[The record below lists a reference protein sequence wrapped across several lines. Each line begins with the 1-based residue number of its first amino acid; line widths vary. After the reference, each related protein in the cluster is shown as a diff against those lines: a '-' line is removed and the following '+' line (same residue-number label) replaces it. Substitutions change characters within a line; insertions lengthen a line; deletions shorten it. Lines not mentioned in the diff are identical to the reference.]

1 MKLFSSCI
9 FGRKLGSPWESNPW
23 YYWTVCLKFVRMR
36 GRGNLKMRKNLVL
49 VGGGHAHLT
58 VLLNLANY
66 VQRGHRVTIIGPSP
80 YHYYSGMGPGMLSGI
95 YRPREVRFHV
105 KKMVQDRGGT
115 FLEDR
120 VMRIDAGNRILFLQ
134 SEKQIPYDVVSFNTG
149 SEVPLHLILS
159 TKQENIIP
167 VKPVINLLKARRLIV
182 KNLVDRKMNFI
193 VIGGGPA
200 GVEVAANLWRLT
212 EENQKEFKI
221 TLIAGQRLLGGFPD
235 RARTLTLRSFSR
247 RGMEVIEG
255 NHAKEIRK
263 ETVLLSDGKRLSFDF
278 ALIALGIKP
287 SPLFEQSNLP
297 TGEDGGLLVNS
308 HLQSVAHPEISG
320 GGDCIS
326 LSGHPLAK
334 VGVYAVRQN
343 PILSHN
349 LLAALEGGEMQIFTP
364 QKDYMLIFNMGNG
377 RGILWKKKFIWNGRL
392 AFLLKDYID
401 RKFMRK
407 FQVSGEREEPDE
419 II

>member
-1 MKLFSSCI
+1 
-9 FGRKLGSPWESNPW
+9 
-23 YYWTVCLKFVRMR
+23 
-36 GRGNLKMRKNLVL
+36 MRKNLVL

-58 VLLNLANY
+58 VLLNLASY

-95 YRPREVRFHV
+95 YRPQEVRFHV
-105 KKMVQDRGGT
+105 KRMAQDRGGT
-115 FLEDR
+115 FLEDK
-120 VMRIDAGNRILFLQ
+120 VMTIDPVKRILFLQ
-134 SEKQIPYDVVSFNTG
+134 SEKQMPYDVVSFNTG
-149 SEVPLHLILS
+149 SEVPLQPILP
-159 TKQENIIP
+159 TVQENVIP
-167 VKPVINLLKARRLIV
+167 VKPVINLLKARRLIL
-182 KNLVDRKMNFI
+182 KNLIERKMNFI

-200 GVEVAANLWRLT
+200 GVEVAANLWRLAK
-212 EENQKEFKI
+212 ENQKEFKI
-221 TLIAGQRLLGGFPD
+221 ILIAGQRLLGGLPD

-263 ETVLLSDGKRLSFDF
+263 EAVLLSDGKRLSFDF

-287 SPLFEQSNLP
+287 SPLFKQSNLP

-308 HLQSVAHPEISG
+308 HLQSVAHPEIFG

-364 QKDYMLIFNMGNG
+364 QEDYMLIFNMGDG

-392 AFLLKDYID
+392 PFLLKDHID
-401 RKFMRK
+401 RKFMRE
-407 FQVSGEREEPDE
+407 FQVSGEREESDE